1 MKKTAIGCRNVEK
14 TLTVLEIKII
24 MFFIINILIIFYLIV
39 FPTMAVH
46 FGSRN
51 EWIMKRE
58 QAQPI
63 INKIFSE
70 MEKGS
75 RWFEQ
80 LQFLIL
86 CRKKEIIPKGMRTKI
101 SGNLATSEYGRRL
114 KKNHEMKILRKNI
127 SELHGK
133 KLGLTKRFLN

>member
-1 MKKTAIGCRNVEK
+1 M
-14 TLTVLEIKII
+14 LEIKINT
-24 MFFIINILIIFYLIV
+24 FSIINILIIFYLII
-39 FPTMAVH
+39 FPTIAVH
-46 FGSRN
+46 FGLRN
-51 EWIMKRE
+51 GWIVKHE
-58 QAQPI
+58 QVQPL

-80 LQFLIL
+80 LRFLIL

-133 KLGLTKRFLN
+133 KAGSDQKISKLKMEL